1 MGRPQGWKEPRV
13 RTLTTM
19 RPRLDLIQREKDQGA
34 ACHGK
39 GWARQGAG
47 VLSHCHSLNRGP
59 RLLLGSIAA
68 SGVIGTRL
76 GRAEPQMPVA
86 QRREKKTLW
95 PRPARGP

>member
-47 VLSHCHSLNRGP
+47 VLSHCHSLD
-59 RLLLGSIAA
+59 
-68 SGVIGTRL
+68 
-76 GRAEPQMPVA
+76 
-86 QRREKKTLW
+86 
-95 PRPARGP
+95 